1 MRNRAILSRLH
12 IACACSATVTLVAF
26 WSATAVAEL
35 FLSHAAVAQVKQAI
49 LLVLPAFIALI
60 ALTGASGYA
69 LGGKGGHPLLSRK
82 RRRMALIGANGLL
95 VLVPCA
101 IFLAG
106 RARADAFDGIFYG
119 AQALELV
126 AGALNLALMGANI
139 RDGVAL
145 GQGRRARRMATGT
158 SRGRARASL
167 PSGRAAWPFSST
179 TTAAPSSIAVQLA
192 STAA

>member
-1 MRNRAILSRLH
+1 M
-12 IACACSATVTLVAF
+12 
-26 WSATAVAEL
+26 AEL

-145 GQGRRARRMATGT
+145 G
-158 SRGRARASL
+158 
-167 PSGRAAWPFSST
+167 RAAGRG
-179 TTAAPSSIAVQLA
+179 A
-192 STAA
+192 

>member
-1 MRNRAILSRLH
+1 
-12 IACACSATVTLVAF
+12 
-26 WSATAVAEL
+26 
-35 FLSHAAVAQVKQAI
+35 
-49 LLVLPAFIALI
+49 
-60 ALTGASGYA
+60 
-69 LGGKGGHPLLSRK
+69 
-82 RRRMALIGANGLL
+82 MALIGANGLL

-145 GQGRRARRMATGT
+145 GRAAGRGAWLTGT
-158 SRGRARASL
+158 SRGRARAGL
-167 PSGRAAWPFSST
+167 PSGRAAGFQQHDDRRAQQHRR
-179 TTAAPSSIAVQLA
+179 AAGQHGGIARVERGARQLRQGA
-192 STAA
+192 SQFG

>member
-1 MRNRAILSRLH
+1 
-12 IACACSATVTLVAF
+12 
-26 WSATAVAEL
+26 
-35 FLSHAAVAQVKQAI
+35 
-49 LLVLPAFIALI
+49 
-60 ALTGASGYA
+60 
-69 LGGKGGHPLLSRK
+69 
-82 RRRMALIGANGLL
+82 MALIGANGL

-126 AGALNLALMGANI
+126 AGALNGVDGRQYPRSRWRPQGAAHWHEPGPC
-139 RDGVAL
+139 RP
-145 GQGRRARRMATGT
+145 
-158 SRGRARASL
+158 L
-167 PSGRAAWPFSST
+167 PSGRAASPHT